1 MLHTR
6 GPIFRVFGIILG
18 AVIIVHGDIFRL
30 VALVLGANRLLAMAK
45 DISGLHPIV
54 IGEVFFQFINHSNV
68 LQLHGSLQEHLCPH
82 QFGISSLRSYE
93 AIIFGI

>member
-54 IGEVFFQFINHSNV
+54 IGEVFFRYKNTYAPI
-68 LQLHGSLQEHLCPH
+68 SLEYRALEVMKPS
-82 QFGISSLRSYE
+82 FLAFEPSLTYTL
-93 AIIFGI
+93 IGP